1 MTFPKDFLWGSA
13 TSSYQIE
20 GAALEDGRGECIW
33 HRFSHTPG
41 KVFNDDN
48 GDVACDHYHRYADD
62 VKLMQ
67 DLGLHA
73 YRFSVSW
80 PRVIPQ
86 GTGATNLTGLDFYDR
101 LADELLAADIVP
113 FLTLYHWDLPQALQD
128 RGGWTNPEIVGW
140 FADYADVVS
149 RRLGDRVKSWT
160 THNEPWVAAFLGH
173 NTGDHAPG
181 LKHLPTA
188 LKVAHHLLLAHG
200 AAAPVLRQNVP
211 NGQVGI
217 VLDQA
222 ERTPASDSP
231 ADIEAA
237 YLSGVAGGHRWFLD
251 PLFRGHYPPAGVRHL
266 EAELADIDLDAV
278 AAACVPIDFLGINY
292 YFRMM
297 FAANEDGTSFPPRI
311 IPQPDA
317 PHTQMGWEIFPDG
330 LYNLL
335 GFIHEN
341 YGPID
346 LYITENGAA
355 FEDGSPIDGVIEDTD
370 RVSYLQQHFAAA
382 ERAIAD
388 GVQLKGYFV
397 WSFLDNFEW
406 AYGYDRRF
414 GIVHVDFD
422 SLVRTPKRSALWYK
436 DWIAAHNTTA

>member
-1 MTFPKDFLWGSA
+1 MAFPKDFLWGAA

-41 KVFNDDN
+41 KVMNNDN
-48 GDVACDHYHRYADD
+48 GDRACDHYHLYADD
-62 VKLMQ
+62 VKLMKE
-67 DLGLHA
+67 LGLQA

-86 GTGATNLTGLDFYDR
+86 GTGAANPAGLDFYDR
-101 LADELLAADIVP
+101 LVDELLAANIIP
-113 FLTLYHWDLPQALQD
+113 YLTLYHWDLPQALQD
-128 RGGWTNPEIVGW
+128 RGGWENPAIIQW
-140 FADYADVVS
+140 FSEYTDLMT
-149 RRLGDRVKSWT
+149 RRLGDRVKYWA

-173 NTGDHAPG
+173 HIGIHAPG
-181 LKHLPTA
+181 KTSWPA
-188 LKVAHHLLLAHG
+188 AFKAAHHLLLSHG
-200 AAAPVLRQNVP
+200 AAIPIIRQNVP
-211 NGQVGI
+211 DSYAGI

-222 ERTPASDSP
+222 ERTPASDDP

-237 YLSGVAGGHRWFLD
+237 HLSGVAGGHRWFLD
-251 PLFRGHYPPAGVRHL
+251 PLFRGHYPADGVRHL
-266 EAELADIDLDAV
+266 EAELKDIDLDAV
-278 AAACVPIDFLGINY
+278 QAACVPIDFLGINY
-292 YFRMM
+292 YMRLV
-297 FAANEDGTSFPPRI
+297 FAANEDGKPFPPRI
-311 IPQPDA
+311 IPQPNA
-317 PHTQMGWEIFPDG
+317 PMTQMEWEVFPDG

-335 GFIHEN
+335 TDIHQN

-346 LYITENGAA
+346 LYVTENGAA
-355 FEDGSPIDGVIEDTD
+355 YPDPAPVNGVIEDPE
-370 RVSYLQQHFAAA
+370 RAAYLQQHFAAA

-388 GVQLKGYFV
+388 GVSLKGYFV

-436 DWIAAHNTTA
+436 DWIAAHTSA